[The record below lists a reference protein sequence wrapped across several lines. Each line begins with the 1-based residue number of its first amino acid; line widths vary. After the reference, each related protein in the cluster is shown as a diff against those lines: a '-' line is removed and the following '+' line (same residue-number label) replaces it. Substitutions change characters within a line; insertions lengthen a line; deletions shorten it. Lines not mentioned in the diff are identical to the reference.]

1 MTKYYNNTDYSGYKG
16 FSKRP
21 RRIGKLILKICLWT
35 ILALVVVAACI
46 FWGYSEYLR
55 PDNIARLIEKES
67 AKYLKADIK
76 IGKMDYKLWR
86 SYPWLEFEVDSITI
100 ISKSLDD
107 VSPEVRSQLPSNSD
121 FLASVNKI
129 SGKINIH
136 SLLHKEMNLKDIE
149 VEQPKVNLVMVNDSV
164 TNFNIAT
171 PMKQK
176 MEMPDIDISEIN
188 VTAPV
193 DFSFFSLEDDVEA
206 KLDVESFYL
215 AREDAGSYRIGFDG
229 AASGRY
235 REYEL
240 PGQVPLK
247 FTTGITPHPGE
258 LSLDLDD
265 LALSL
270 AGVTINAKGKV
281 MANTSGINLQ
291 NAELGLR
298 IDDLFSLLNYIPK
311 QFVEKIPLPDG
322 LSGFLPLSLE
332 TKLLAPFHIPR
343 ENPDSIKIS
352 DLPPINLQV
361 RIDDAN
367 IEIKPP
373 YKKRIV
379 ADDIYLLALAQFDPL
394 NSENNFFRIEDL
406 HLHGE
411 GISLS
416 GFAEVDNLTG
426 EQQQFHGNFYL
437 KSPVME
443 TLTYLVP
450 NSGFKLSGF
459 LNGQMEFSGNAINLG
474 RDGIKDIVMK
484 GDIKSHSFNMNS
496 ASIGSV
502 RLNNME
508 GDYYALIPEY
518 PMNNYQGTKLDFEF
532 KADTIA
538 GMASGMNYK
547 LESLDMKLHA
557 LDTVAGTPDPS
568 GLFTLKTQAVK
579 LSSESYH
586 FFVNNL
592 FVNAKGELNTS
603 GPPSNYTTV
612 SPTVGLDDAL
622 IAKHVDHTPLV
633 LEYNGGGILGT
644 IIGMINMKADIITG
658 KGGFKSSAY
667 LYPVEFSGLNLL
679 SDLNSLQFAVSDFKI
694 GDSGLSLSGRM
705 EGMAPFLTSYSAT
718 PLKIVSDINFTN
730 VDINQLSWGYYGT
743 LVKQDKDS
751 VFYVSPMLPYTAADS
766 AMVAIPKN
774 IDAEIRLKANSAE
787 YMGYR
792 FSPLSTSILV
802 KNGDATLR
810 KLTIG
815 TPYATAVVDWTY
827 STRRLDE
834 IFMNLDAQ
842 IKDFSFTPFYQTFPE
857 ILKDASQMENL
868 TGQISADIHCH
879 FDMFP
884 SMFMNP
890 ESLEAKF
897 DVRASNMEFAR
908 QGRIEKITHLML
920 IEGEAPIRIQN
931 MNITGSFHNSI
942 LQLNPFKIVFDG
954 YQLNIG
960 GIMNTNGKMYYHLAL
975 EKSPFHLPFGVSLLG
990 SIKHP
995 EVNVGGTRIN
1005 DYKTEMVGIDNGSKL
1020 DVNIMTYLHHGW
1032 LMFVQE
1038 AAKYQQKIEKA
1049 SK

>member
-1 MTKYYNNTDYSGYKG
+1 MTKYYNNTDYSGYKS

-21 RRIGKLILKICLWT
+21 RKIGKLILKICLWT
-35 ILALVVVAACI
+35 LLALVVIAACI

-55 PDNIARLIEKES
+55 PDHIARLIEKES
-67 AKYLKADIK
+67 DKYLKADVK
-76 IGKMDYKLWR
+76 IGKLDYKLWR

-121 FLASVNKI
+121 FLASVNKL

-136 SLLHKEMNLKDIE
+136 SLLHKDINLKDIE

-164 TNFNIAT
+164 TNFNIAP

-176 MEMPDIDISEIN
+176 MEMPDIDISEIS
-188 VTAPV
+188 VGAPV
-193 DFSFFSLEDDVEA
+193 DFSFFSLEDDAEA

-215 AREDAGSYRIGFDG
+215 ARENAGSYRIGFDG
-229 AASGRY
+229 DASGRY

-265 LALSL
+265 LTLSL
-270 AGVTINAKGKV
+270 AGVTIDAKGKV
-281 MANTSGINLQ
+281 MANTKGIDLQ

-311 QFVEKIPLPDG
+311 QFAEKIPLPDG

-361 RIDDAN
+361 RIEDAN

-373 YKKRIV
+373 HKKRIV

-443 TLTYLVP
+443 TLSYLVP
-450 NSGFKLSGF
+450 NSGLNLSGF

-474 RDGIKDIVMK
+474 RDGIKNIAMK
-484 GDIKSHSFNMNS
+484 GDIKSHSFNVNS

-502 RLNNME
+502 RLKNME
-508 GDYYALIPEY
+508 ADYYALIPEY
-518 PMNNYQGTKLDFEF
+518 PLNNYQGTKLDFEF

-538 GMASGMNYK
+538 GISSGMTYSLGN
-547 LESLDMKLHA
+547 LDMRLDAK
-557 LDTVAGTPDPS
+557 DTVSGSPDPS
-568 GLFTLKTQAVK
+568 GLFN
-579 LSSESYH
+579 LSAKAIKVSSKDTR
-586 FFVNNL
+586 FFVNDL
-592 FVNAKGELNTS
+592 EMDAKGELNSS
-603 GPPSNYTTV
+603 GPSSNYSTV
-612 SPTVGLDDAL
+612 APTIGAEDAM
-622 IAKHVDHTPLV
+622 IAQHVSHTPLV

-644 IIGMINMKADIITG
+644 VIGMINMKADVTTG
-658 KGGFKSSAY
+658 NGGFKSSAY
-667 LYPVEFSGLNLL
+667 LYPVEFSGFNLS
-679 SDLNSLQFAVSDFKI
+679 SDLNSLTFSASDFKI
-694 GDSGLSLSGRM
+694 GNSGLSFSGEM
-705 EGMAPFLTSYSAT
+705 DGLAPFLTSFRAT
-718 PLKIVSDINFTN
+718 PLKIKTDLSFTN
-730 VDINQLSWGYYGT
+730 VNINQLSWGYYGA
-743 LVKQDKDS
+743 LVKQGKDS
-751 VFYVSPMLPYTAADS
+751 VFYVAPMLPYTASDS
-766 AMVAIPKN
+766 TIVAIPKN
-774 IDAEIRLKANSAE
+774 IDALICLKANSAE

-792 FSPLSTSILV
+792 FAPLSTSIIV
-802 KNGDATLR
+802 KDGDATL
-810 KLTIG
+810 KQLTIG
-815 TPYATAVVDWTY
+815 TPYATAIVDWTY
-827 STRRLDE
+827 STHRLDN
-834 IFMNLDAQ
+834 IFMNLDAR
-842 IKDFSFTPFYQTFPE
+842 IKNFSFTPFYQTFPE

-868 TGQISADIHCH
+868 TGQLSADIHCH

-897 DVRASNMEFAR
+897 DVKANNMKFSR

-920 IEGEAPIRIQN
+920 IEGEAPIHIQN
-931 MNITGSFHNSI
+931 MDITGSFHNSL
-942 LQLNPFKIVFDG
+942 LQLNPFRIAFDG
-954 YQLNIG
+954 YQLSIG
-960 GIMNTNGKMYYHLAL
+960 GIMNTNGRMYYHLAL
-975 EKSPFHLPFGVSLLG
+975 EKSPFHLPFGVSLSGNL
-990 SIKHP
+990 KHP
-995 EVNVGGTRIN
+995 DINVGGTHID
-1005 DYKTEMVGIDNGSKL
+1005 DYKGEMVATDNGSNL

-1032 LMFVQE
+1032 LLFVQE
-1038 AAKYQQKIEKA
+1038 AAKYQQKIESA